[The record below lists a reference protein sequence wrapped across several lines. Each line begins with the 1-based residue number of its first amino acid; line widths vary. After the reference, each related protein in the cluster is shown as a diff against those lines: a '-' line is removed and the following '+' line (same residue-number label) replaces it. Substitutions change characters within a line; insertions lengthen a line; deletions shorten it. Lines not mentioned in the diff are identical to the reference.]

1 MDNVCSAYQKASI
14 FIMRKGS
21 GGEHC
26 LVFNIREREAGRS
39 VSRMD
44 NACHTAPPPSRL
56 AHNPYNVTVSP
67 FAPMLRNR
75 GQKLRF

>member
-1 MDNVCSAYQKASI
+1 
-14 FIMRKGS
+14 MRKG
-21 GGEHC
+21 GWWYC

-56 AHNPYNVTVSP
+56 AHDPSMSP
-67 FAPMLRNR
+67 AFLLR
-75 GQKLRF
+75 QC

>member
-1 MDNVCSAYQKASI
+1 
-14 FIMRKGS
+14 MRMGG

-26 LVFNIREREAGRS
+26 LVFSIREREAGRS

-56 AHNPYNVTVSP
+56 DHNPYNVTVSSFCANARKSRPKTP
-67 FAPMLRNR
+67 FLKVGEERCI
-75 GQKLRF
+75 